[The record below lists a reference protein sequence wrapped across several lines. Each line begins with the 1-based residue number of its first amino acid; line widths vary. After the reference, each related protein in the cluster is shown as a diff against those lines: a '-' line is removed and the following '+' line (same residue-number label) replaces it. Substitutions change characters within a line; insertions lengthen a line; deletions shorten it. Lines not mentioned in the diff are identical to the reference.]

1 MHVQNRADTL
11 EYFFKLIL
19 VLHLNSVCLL
29 FSHVSQF
36 VRLLVETKII
46 LQNLWFWNVG
56 RLFPICPFFLYMWSF
71 HLSLPPLPFVF
82 AISFFPFSF
91 CCCCSFLLGA
101 VCTISLLSPLPK
113 HWDHCSSFPNITR
126 LILTLLIGAFL
137 LCSHASG
144 RAGRKVW
151 GDQTVQR
158 QQRRDVRAAS
168 WDVVRKMA

>member
-19 VLHLNSVCLL
+19 VLHLDSVCLL
-29 FSHVSQF
+29 FSHVSRF

-56 RLFPICPFFLYMWSF
+56 RLFPICLFFCIRGPFIFPFLPCL
-71 HLSLPPLPFVF
+71 LSLLLASFPSVFVVVPSSLVLS
-82 AISFFPFSF
+82 AP
-91 CCCCSFLLGA
+91 
-101 VCTISLLSPLPK
+101 SLLSPLPK

-158 QQRRDVRAAS
+158 QQTRDVRAAS